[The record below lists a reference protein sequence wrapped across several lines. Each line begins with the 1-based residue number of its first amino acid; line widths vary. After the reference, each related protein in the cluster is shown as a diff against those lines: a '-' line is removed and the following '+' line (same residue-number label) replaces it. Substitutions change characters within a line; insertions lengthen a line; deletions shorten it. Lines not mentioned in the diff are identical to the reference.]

1 MIMKRITALVLCLVI
16 AVSAFIVNACGAADE
31 SGTLTF
37 SKNGKFRILQLTDT
51 QDDAHP
57 AKDLETFL
65 RLAIETAKPD
75 LIVYTGDLVEDS
87 RFGDKFNDD
96 DPFNEGVVVESDG
109 EIDIEATTKNIETA
123 VGYVLGVFED
133 YEIPY
138 VIAQGNNDHKCGI
151 TNEDWLRIYSKY
163 PHCIVRDDSDD
174 ADGRLDYNVLINGS
188 DGKPKF
194 NIWLM
199 DTGRGGINSDQI
211 EWYKTQSA
219 AIKEQNGGTP
229 VPAFLFQHIYTE
241 DLGNV
246 FVECS
251 PFDYGARAA
260 GSGFYKLNP
269 ETAKG
274 YASFGYEPCEPSEEF
289 RAWKECGDVTGAFFG
304 HQHIDGFSG
313 VVDGIEIGI
322 TYGAEFAKPGPF
334 GYRIF
339 ELDENDVTNY
349 TNEVYTYEGSVAFG
363 NSRFELQTD
372 EEDFFADLIG
382 KVIAFVINIP
392 TFFENLFK

>member
-188 DGKPKF
+188 DGNPKF

-260 GSGFYKLNP
+260 GAGFYKLNP

-289 RAWKECGDVTGAFFG
+289 RAWKECGDVIGAFFG

-339 ELDENDVTNY
+339 ELDESDVTNY